1 MKGLIIHKM
10 ERKGLCCVCKYEI
23 EKGYNSIVLE
33 EYNNKYRYCRPCFL
47 NSVEL
52 ELNLNIQW
60 SEKK

>member
-1 MKGLIIHKM
+1 M